1 VFARGMKALSA
12 ATSLNAL
19 SQTRY
24 IELECMEQHS
34 QQIAVASSATLSA
47 AKGNGLS
54 EVAM

>member
-1 VFARGMKALSA
+1 MKALSA